1 MGNLTKNFSKREF
14 DCRCGCDMPE
24 DVYNNVKSL
33 AIELQIIRD
42 FTNESISINSGYRCL
57 KHNRDI
63 GSNDRSQHPKGKAA
77 DIVIDGYN
85 PDEVVMSTQAEL
97 AFYKEGREITES
109 LLYPTGALVQNKDN
123 GGVFFVEDGIKYP
136 IMSKEILNFKTMGNS
151 SRKVKRLAIKLVT
164 SLK

>member
-85 PDEVVMSTQAEL
+85 PDEV
-97 AFYKEGREITES
+97 YEI
-109 LLYPTGALVQNKDN
+109 VQNLRRNPVLKGVTIQGIGRYNTFTHVDIRDYYANWDN
-123 GGVFFVEDGIKYP
+123 R
-136 IMSKEILNFKTMGNS
+136 TQ
-151 SRKVKRLAIKLVT
+151 R
-164 SLK
+164 